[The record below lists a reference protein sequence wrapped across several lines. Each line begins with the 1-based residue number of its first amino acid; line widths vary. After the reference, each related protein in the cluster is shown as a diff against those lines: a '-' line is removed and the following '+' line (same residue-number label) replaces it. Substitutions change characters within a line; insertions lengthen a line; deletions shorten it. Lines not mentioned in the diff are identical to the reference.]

1 MAVSSIMSQTL
12 LSANNLGKIA
22 RVQQRARRQ
31 AVGHAGVLNAEIKL
45 DGARGGDTKKKQ
57 EELEETNKRISSLE
71 EKTMNTLTTA
81 KENLKKSA
89 KETREAQKAD
99 EIGGKKKKG
108 AVRAGSIKKESKVER
123 GKEISEQSTSDVS
136 AKDFLPEGGSKRN
149 RNTMEVVGKLLDA
162 KA

>member
-1 MAVSSIMSQTL
+1 MAVSSIMSQSL

-81 KENLKKSA
+81 KENLKKST
-89 KETREAQKAD
+89 KETQETQKAD
-99 EIGGKKKKG
+99 EIEGKKKKG
-108 AVRAGSIKKESKVER
+108 VGRVGRTKKESKAES
-123 GKEISEQSTSDVS
+123 GKEITEQSTSDVPV
-136 AKDFLPEGGSKRN
+136 KDFLPEGVSMRR